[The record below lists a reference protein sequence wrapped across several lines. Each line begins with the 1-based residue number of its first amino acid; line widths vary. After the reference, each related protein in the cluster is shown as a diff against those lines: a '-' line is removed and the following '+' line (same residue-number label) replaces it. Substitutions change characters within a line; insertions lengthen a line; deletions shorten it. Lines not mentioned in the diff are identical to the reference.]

1 MMNKIKLALSAVS
14 MAAVLAF
21 SAFAADTFETDAN
34 GAFDVSYSGT
44 AGEYYAVVV
53 LSGIADE
60 GTAPAITEETIQ
72 YIDQKTA
79 GADGKVSFE
88 DILIKTAGTPST
100 VYLGGSDLDK
110 AVLLGYVNKT
120 SNYKV
125 SGTVASDSSYEA
137 SVALTGSKDLTKTY
151 TITTTNGEYSIDVP
165 ADTYKFVVTKKGHLS
180 YTKNSFAVT
189 GNTSKNITLK
199 GGDIVADGEVNHLDL
214 GDLLANYNNTSKE
227 YDITGDE
234 IINHLDLGELLKNF
248 LEKAVVEA

>member
-1 MMNKIKLALSAVS
+1 MNKIKLALSAVS

-60 GTAPAITEETIQ
+60 GTAPAITEDTIQ

-125 SGTVASDSSYEA
+125 SGTVASVSSSA
-137 SVALTGSKDLTKTY
+137 AKVTLTSTTDTSKTFTVDTANGAY
-151 TITTTNGEYSIDVP
+151 TVTVP
-165 ADTYKFVVTKKGHLS
+165 ADTYKFVVTKPKHLS
-180 YTKNSFAVT
+180 YTKNALVVAE
-189 GNTSKNITLK
+189 NVEKNVTLK
-199 GGDIVADGEVNHLDL
+199 GGDVNADGEVTYLDFGEL
-214 GDLLANYNNTSKE
+214 LSAYNTVSEANDVNEDGVVNYLDFGELLANY
-227 YDITGDE
+227 G
-234 IINHLDLGELLKNF
+234 
-248 LEKAVVEA
+248 AVSTVE